1 MSEKLANEEA
11 EQMARAEE
19 EKKKAEAEA
28 AAKMAELQA

>member
-19 EKKKAEAEA
+19 EKKKAEAES
-28 AAKMAELQA
+28 AAKMAEL